1 MPSKT
6 VCPNT
11 GGFGEVFYSKGSR
24 AGLLIRMRMCVEP
37 FNPTS
42 GGLLISFC
50 GSQCYQTVI
59 LELKDSYMY
68 LPPGVPEG
76 PAQFQQQGIRV
87 KKVTWVLP
95 SKNLHSSGKI
105 QRSKEAIK
113 YWCGLS
119 YCHSP
124 IYTSWYDIHNCIL
137 NYFIKHNLTISL
149 VPIYPRYLSHHKHFT
164 DS

>member
-1 MPSKT
+1 MNLTDRIQGEGEKNSFIALPGKEGHSILMPSKT

-76 PAQFQQQGIRV
+76 PAQFQQ
-87 KKVTWVLP
+87 
-95 SKNLHSSGKI
+95 
-105 QRSKEAIK
+105 
-113 YWCGLS
+113 
-119 YCHSP
+119 
-124 IYTSWYDIHNCIL
+124 
-137 NYFIKHNLTISL
+137 
-149 VPIYPRYLSHHKHFT
+149 
-164 DS
+164 